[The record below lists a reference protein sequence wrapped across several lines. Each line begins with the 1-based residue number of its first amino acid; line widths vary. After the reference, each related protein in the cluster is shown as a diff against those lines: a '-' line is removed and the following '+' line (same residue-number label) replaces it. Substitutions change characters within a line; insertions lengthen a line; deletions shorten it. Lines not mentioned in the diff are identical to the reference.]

1 MKKLIII
8 PAYNEEKN
16 IVRVIANIKEHLPE
30 YDYVIINDGSK
41 DDTLKICKENNF
53 NVIDL
58 PVNLGIGGAVQT
70 GYKYAFLN
78 GYDFAIQIDGD
89 GQHNSDE
96 VERLLEYLIE
106 SKSNLVIGSRFIK
119 NQGFQS
125 TFFRR
130 VGINYFSRLIKLLTG
145 KLVTDPTS
153 GFRMCDKKVIEL
165 FAKNYPTDYPEPES
179 IVTIIKKGLNVNEID
194 VLMNEREGGVSSIG
208 GVKAVYYMVK
218 VTLAIIVSGFKANS
232 FR

>member
-30 YDYVIINDGSK
+30 YDYVIVNDGSK

-89 GQHNSDE
+89 GQHNSEE
-96 VERLLEYLIE
+96 VEKLLEYLIK
-106 SKSNLVIGSRFIK
+106 SNSNLVIGSRFIK

-125 TFFRR
+125 TFLRR

-145 KLVTDPTS
+145 KTVTDPTS
-153 GFRMCDKKVIEL
+153 GFRMCDKEVIEL
-165 FAKNYPTDYPEPES
+165 FAKSYPTDYPEPES
-179 IVTIIKKGLNVNEID
+179 IVTVIKKGLNVNEID

-208 GVKAVYYMVK
+208 GVKAVYYMIK